1 MNEEENKTNENVQVI
16 EKEITDQEVEAESE
30 KIDEQKEIETEEKKY
45 NNYEKAL
52 EKQPEKKKKTIM
64 IVSIVAVIILILLM
78 ASTIFALLNIK
89 NHNIIQGVTIGKI
102 DMSNKSK
109 EEAKV
114 ALEEIYNKK
123 HDNEICM
130 KYGEYETTIT
140 YSTLEVQFGI
150 DEAIEKAYRIGRN
163 QNIFVNNFEIIKS
176 LINETNIEVKTSI
189 NTEMIEQIAQN
200 INNNLEGAVVQSSY
214 YIEDETLIITKGKKG
229 IAVDQSKFLSMIYEV
244 LKEDTEAEQKI
255 EIPVKEVEPEDIN
268 IEKIYEEVH
277 KEPQDAYYTQNPFT
291 IHAEVQGIDFDL
303 EAAKILLQEQ
313 KEEYEIEL
321 TITNPSITV
330 KQFGTEA
337 FPNLLGTCSTKYD
350 AGNTNRTTNLR
361 LAAGKIDGVV
371 LLPGETF
378 SYNKTVGERTIA
390 AGYKDAKIYSNGQV
404 IDGLGGGI
412 CQISSTLYDAVVF
425 ANLKVTVRRNH
436 QFVTSYLPAGK
447 DATVVWGSQDFQ
459 FVNTRANPIK
469 IVASVS
475 GGTATISIYGLKE
488 ENEYDI
494 SIQTKTTATIPYT
507 TKYIED
513 SSLPAGQEKVIQNG
527 ANGRKVEAYK
537 IMKQDGKVVSTTIL
551 SKDTYNAMQRI
562 VKVGTKSSE
571 PQPTEPTT
579 SNDQEITNVPETPS
593 SSDETSEQTSG
604 DVTVTV
610 E

>member
-52 EKQPEKKKKTIM
+52 EKQPEKKKKMIM

-371 LLPGETF
+371 LLPGEIF

-537 IMKQDGKVVSTTIL
+537 IMKQDGKVVSTTLL